1 MVRVYGCSDDLVEIE
16 GSNYYE
22 DEIGCYNQDVIISFE
37 DGTQIRIGYGKG
49 DLAVWYII
57 VEREGTSE
65 YNLYICS
72 DEDADIYSDILEI
85 NSEITSHRLE
95 RKR

>member
-57 VEREGTSE
+57 VEREGASE

-85 NSEITSHRLE
+85 NLEITSHRLE

>member
-1 MVRVYGCSDDLVEIE
+1 MVRVYG
-16 GSNYYE
+16 
-22 DEIGCYNQDVIISFE
+22 
-37 DGTQIRIGYGKG
+37 
-49 DLAVWYII
+49 
-57 VEREGTSE
+57 
-65 YNLYICS
+65 CS